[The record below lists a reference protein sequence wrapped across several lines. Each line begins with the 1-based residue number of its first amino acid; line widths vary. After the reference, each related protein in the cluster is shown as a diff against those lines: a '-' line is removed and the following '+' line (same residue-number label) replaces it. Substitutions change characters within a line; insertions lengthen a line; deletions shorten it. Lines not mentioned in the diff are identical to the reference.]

1 MVIGKIIRKLVSSD
15 GETKKFLYK
24 LNDGQTIECVLM
36 KCKHGH
42 TICISTQVGCKMNC
56 SFCVTGKGGFSR
68 NLTSEEM
75 AFQIQEIQNSEKI
88 KITCVVLM
96 GMGEPLDNFENVL
109 KFLKYAIDLRG
120 LNIDPKRIT
129 ISTCGIVDKIYELAE
144 INPQFNLA
152 VSLHATKDEIR
163 NKIMKINK
171 KWNISELLK
180 ACKYY
185 TEKTN
190 KSILF
195 EYIMIN
201 NLNDSNEDA
210 NKLAEL
216 LEGITCKVDLIP
228 ANDSGQE
235 EFQMSSLEKIN
246 NFVNILRER
255 GIDASIRGTVG
266 GDIKAACGQLRAE
279 KQW

>member
-1 MVIGKIIRKLVSSD
+1 MKDSIIVKRLVSSD
-15 GETKKFLYK
+15 GETKKFLFK
-24 LNDGQTIECVLM
+24 LNDGQTVESVLM

-56 SFCVTGKGGFSR
+56 AFCVTGKSGFSR
-68 NLTSEEM
+68 NLTPDEM
-75 AFQIQEIQNSEKI
+75 SLQIEKIQNKENI

-96 GMGEPLDNFENVL
+96 GMGEPLDNYENVL
-109 KFLKYAIDLRG
+109 KFLKHAIDPKG
-120 LNIDPKRIT
+120 LNIEPQRIT
-129 ISTCGIVDKIYELAE
+129 ISTCGLIDKIYKLAE
-144 INPQFNLA
+144 FDHQFNLA
-152 VSLHATKDEIR
+152 VSLHATNDDVR
-163 NKIMKINK
+163 NKLMKINK

-185 TEKTN
+185 TERTN

-201 NLNDSNEDA
+201 NLNDSDENA
-210 NKLAEL
+210 NRLVTL
-216 LEGITCKVDLIP
+216 LDGIICRVDLIP

-235 EFQMSSLEKIN
+235 EFKPSTPNQIKS
-246 NFVNILRER
+246 FANILKEK
-255 GIDASIRGTVG
+255 GINAGVRGTVG

-279 KQW
+279 KI

>member
-1 MVIGKIIRKLVSSD
+1 MEGSIVKRLVSND
-15 GETKKFLYK
+15 GETKKFLFK
-24 LNDGQTIECVLM
+24 LKDGQTVESVLM

-56 SFCVTGKGGFSR
+56 AFCVTGKSGFSR
-68 NLTSEEM
+68 NLTPEEM
-75 AFQIQEIQNSEKI
+75 SLQIEKIQNSENI

-96 GMGEPLDNFENVL
+96 GMGEPFDNYENVL
-109 KFLKYAIDLRG
+109 KFLEYAIDSKG
-120 LNIDPKRIT
+120 LDIEAKRIT
-129 ISTCGIVDKIYELAE
+129 ISTCGLVDKIYKLAE
-144 INPQFNLA
+144 FNPQFNLA
-152 VSLHATKDEIR
+152 VSLHATVDEVR
-163 NKIMKINK
+163 NELMKINK

-185 TEKTN
+185 TELTD

-201 NLNDSNEDA
+201 KFNDSNEDA
-210 NKLAEL
+210 NRLAKL
-216 LEGITCKVDLIP
+216 LEGINCRVDLIP

-235 EFQMSSLEKIN
+235 QFKPSTQNQIN
-246 NFVNILRER
+246 NFVSILREN
-255 GIDASIRGTVG
+255 GIDVSVRGTVG

-279 KQW
+279 VI

>member
-1 MVIGKIIRKLVSSD
+1 MVIGKIIKKLVSSD
-15 GETKKFLYK
+15 GETKKFLFK
-24 LNDGQTIECVLM
+24 LNDGQTIESVLM

-96 GMGEPLDNFENVL
+96 GMGEPLDNLENVL
-109 KFLKYAIDLRG
+109 KFLEYAIDLRG

-129 ISTCGIVDKIYELAE
+129 ISTCGIVDKIYELVE

-152 VSLHATKDEIR
+152 VSLHATNDEIR

-210 NKLAEL
+210 NKLADL
-216 LEGITCKVDLIP
+216 LKGIICKVDLIP

-279 KQW
+279 K

>member
-1 MVIGKIIRKLVSSD
+1 MVIGKIIKKLVSSD
-15 GETKKFLYK
+15 GETKKFLFK
-24 LNDGQTIECVLM
+24 LNDGQTIESVLM

-96 GMGEPLDNFENVL
+96 GMGEPLDNLENVL
-109 KFLKYAIDLRG
+109 KFLEYAIDLRG

-152 VSLHATKDEIR
+152 VSLHATNDEIR
-163 NKIMKINK
+163 NNIMKINK

-210 NKLAEL
+210 NKLADL
-216 LEGITCKVDLIP
+216 LKGIICKVDLIL

-279 KQW
+279 KQ

>member
-1 MVIGKIIRKLVSSD
+1 MEGSIVKRLVSND
-15 GETKKFLYK
+15 GETKKFLFK
-24 LNDGQTIECVLM
+24 LKDGQTVESVLM

-56 SFCVTGKGGFSR
+56 AFCVTGKSGFSR
-68 NLTSEEM
+68 NLTPEEM
-75 AFQIQEIQNSEKI
+75 SLQIEKIQNSENI

-96 GMGEPLDNFENVL
+96 GMGEPFDNYENVL
-109 KFLKYAIDLRG
+109 KFLEYAIDSKG
-120 LNIDPKRIT
+120 LDIEAKRIT
-129 ISTCGIVDKIYELAE
+129 ISTCGLVDKIYKLAE
-144 INPQFNLA
+144 FNSQFNLA
-152 VSLHATKDEIR
+152 VSLHATVDEVR
-163 NKIMKINK
+163 NELMKINK

-185 TEKTN
+185 TELTD

-201 NLNDSNEDA
+201 KLNDSNEDA
-210 NKLAEL
+210 NRLAKL
-216 LEGITCKVDLIP
+216 LEGIKCRVDLIP

-235 EFQMSSLEKIN
+235 QFKPSTQNQIN
-246 NFVNILRER
+246 SFVSILREN
-255 GIDASIRGTVG
+255 GIDVSVRGTVG

-279 KQW
+279 VI

>member
-1 MVIGKIIRKLVSSD
+1 MVIGKIIKKLVSSD
-15 GETKKFLYK
+15 GETKKFLFK
-24 LNDGQTIECVLM
+24 LNDGQTIESVLM

-96 GMGEPLDNFENVL
+96 GMGEPLDNHENVL
-109 KFLKYAIDLRG
+109 KFLEYAIDLRG

-152 VSLHATKDEIR
+152 VSLHATNDEIR

-210 NKLAEL
+210 NKLADL
-216 LEGITCKVDLIP
+216 LKGIICKVDLIP

-279 KQW
+279 KQ

>member
-1 MVIGKIIRKLVSSD
+1 MEGSIVKRLVSND
-15 GETKKFLYK
+15 GETKKFLFK
-24 LNDGQTIECVLM
+24 LKDGQTVESVLM

-56 SFCVTGKGGFSR
+56 AFCVTGKSGFSR
-68 NLTSEEM
+68 NLTPEEM
-75 AFQIQEIQNSEKI
+75 SLQIEKIQNSENI

-96 GMGEPLDNFENVL
+96 GMGEPFDNYENVL
-109 KFLKYAIDLRG
+109 KFLEYAIDSKG
-120 LNIDPKRIT
+120 LDIEAKRII
-129 ISTCGIVDKIYELAE
+129 ISTCGLVDKIYKLAE
-144 INPQFNLA
+144 FNPQFNLA
-152 VSLHATKDEIR
+152 VSLHATVDEVR
-163 NKIMKINK
+163 NELMKINK

-185 TEKTN
+185 TELTD

-201 NLNDSNEDA
+201 KLNDSNEDA
-210 NKLAEL
+210 NRLAKL
-216 LEGITCKVDLIP
+216 LEGIKCRVDLIP

-235 EFQMSSLEKIN
+235 QFKPSTQNQIN
-246 NFVNILRER
+246 SFVSILREN
-255 GIDASIRGTVG
+255 GIDVSVRGTVG

-279 KQW
+279 VI

>member
-1 MVIGKIIRKLVSSD
+1 MEGSIVKRLVSND
-15 GETKKFLYK
+15 GETKKFLFK
-24 LNDGQTIECVLM
+24 LKDGQTVESVLM

-56 SFCVTGKGGFSR
+56 AFCVTGKSGFSR
-68 NLTSEEM
+68 NLTPEEM
-75 AFQIQEIQNSEKI
+75 SLQIEKIQNSENI

-96 GMGEPLDNFENVL
+96 GMGEPFDNYENVL
-109 KFLKYAIDLRG
+109 KFLEYAIDSKG
-120 LNIDPKRIT
+120 LDIEAKRIT
-129 ISTCGIVDKIYELAE
+129 ISTCGLVDKIYKLAE
-144 INPQFNLA
+144 FNPQFNLA
-152 VSLHATKDEIR
+152 VSLHATVDEVR
-163 NKIMKINK
+163 NELMKINK

-185 TEKTN
+185 TKLTD

-201 NLNDSNEDA
+201 KLNDSNEDA
-210 NKLAEL
+210 NRLAKL
-216 LEGITCKVDLIP
+216 LEGIKCRVDLIP

-235 EFQMSSLEKIN
+235 QFKPSTQNQIN
-246 NFVNILRER
+246 SFVSILREN
-255 GIDASIRGTVG
+255 GIDVSVRGTVG

-279 KQW
+279 VI

>member
-1 MVIGKIIRKLVSSD
+1 MVIGKIIKKLVSSD
-15 GETKKFLYK
+15 GETKKFLFK
-24 LNDGQTIECVLM
+24 LNDGQTIESVLM

-96 GMGEPLDNFENVL
+96 GMGEPLDNLENVL
-109 KFLKYAIDLRG
+109 KFLEYAIDLRG

-152 VSLHATKDEIR
+152 VSLHATNDEIR

-210 NKLAEL
+210 NKLADL
-216 LEGITCKVDLIP
+216 LKGIICKVDLIP

-279 KQW
+279 KQ

>member
-1 MVIGKIIRKLVSSD
+1 MEGSIVKRLVSND
-15 GETKKFLYK
+15 GETKKFLFK
-24 LNDGQTIECVLM
+24 LKDGQTVESVLM

-56 SFCVTGKGGFSR
+56 AFCVTGKSGFSR
-68 NLTSEEM
+68 NLTPEEM
-75 AFQIQEIQNSEKI
+75 SLQIEKIQNSENI

-96 GMGEPLDNFENVL
+96 GMGEPFDNYENVL
-109 KFLKYAIDLRG
+109 KFLEYAIDSKG
-120 LNIDPKRIT
+120 LDIEAKRIT
-129 ISTCGIVDKIYELAE
+129 ISTCGLVDKIYKLAE
-144 INPQFNLA
+144 FNPQFNLA
-152 VSLHATKDEIR
+152 VSLHATVDEVR
-163 NKIMKINK
+163 NELMKINK

-185 TEKTN
+185 TELTD

-201 NLNDSNEDA
+201 KLNDSNEDA
-210 NKLAEL
+210 NRLAKL
-216 LEGITCKVDLIP
+216 LEGIKCRVDLIP

-235 EFQMSSLEKIN
+235 QFKPSTQNQIN
-246 NFVNILRER
+246 SFVSILREN
-255 GIDASIRGTVG
+255 GIDVSVRGTVG

-279 KQW
+279 VI

>member
-1 MVIGKIIRKLVSSD
+1 MVIGKIIKKLVSSD
-15 GETKKFLYK
+15 GETKKFLFK
-24 LNDGQTIECVLM
+24 LNDGQTIESVLM

-96 GMGEPLDNFENVL
+96 GMGEPLDNLENVL
-109 KFLKYAIDLRG
+109 KFLEYAIDLRG

-152 VSLHATKDEIR
+152 VSLHATNDEIR
-163 NKIMKINK
+163 NNIMKINK

-210 NKLAEL
+210 NKLADL
-216 LEGITCKVDLIP
+216 LKGIICKVDLIP

-235 EFQMSSLEKIN
+235 KFQMSSLEKIN

-279 KQW
+279 KQ

>member
-1 MVIGKIIRKLVSSD
+1 MEGSIVKRLVSND
-15 GETKKFLYK
+15 GETKKFLFK
-24 LNDGQTIECVLM
+24 LKDGQTVESVLM

-56 SFCVTGKGGFSR
+56 AFCVTGKSGFSR
-68 NLTSEEM
+68 NLTPEEM
-75 AFQIQEIQNSEKI
+75 SLQIEKIQNSENI

-96 GMGEPLDNFENVL
+96 GMGEPFDNYENVL
-109 KFLKYAIDLRG
+109 KFLEYAIDSKG
-120 LNIDPKRIT
+120 LDIEAKRIT
-129 ISTCGIVDKIYELAE
+129 ISTCGLVDKIYKLAE
-144 INPQFNLA
+144 FNPQFNLA
-152 VSLHATKDEIR
+152 VSLHATVDEVR
-163 NKIMKINK
+163 NELMKINK

-185 TEKTN
+185 TELTD

-201 NLNDSNEDA
+201 KLNDSNEDA
-210 NKLAEL
+210 NRLAKL
-216 LEGITCKVDLIP
+216 LEGINCRVDLIP

-235 EFQMSSLEKIN
+235 QFKPSTQNQIN
-246 NFVNILRER
+246 SFVSILREN
-255 GIDASIRGTVG
+255 GIDVSVRGTVG

-279 KQW
+279 VI

>member
-1 MVIGKIIRKLVSSD
+1 MEGSIVKRLVSND
-15 GETKKFLYK
+15 GETKKFLFK
-24 LNDGQTIECVLM
+24 LKDGQTVESVLM

-56 SFCVTGKGGFSR
+56 AFCVTGKSGFSR
-68 NLTSEEM
+68 NLTPEEM
-75 AFQIQEIQNSEKI
+75 SLQIEKIQNSENI

-96 GMGEPLDNFENVL
+96 GMGEPFDNYENVL
-109 KFLKYAIDLRG
+109 KFLEYAIDSKG
-120 LNIDPKRIT
+120 LDIEAKRIT
-129 ISTCGIVDKIYELAE
+129 ISTCGLVDKIYKLAE
-144 INPQFNLA
+144 FNSQFNLA
-152 VSLHATKDEIR
+152 VSLHATVDEVR
-163 NKIMKINK
+163 NELMKINK

-185 TEKTN
+185 TELTD

-201 NLNDSNEDA
+201 KLNDSNEDA
-210 NKLAEL
+210 NRLAKL
-216 LEGITCKVDLIP
+216 LEGIKCRVDLIP

-235 EFQMSSLEKIN
+235 QFKPSTQNQIN
-246 NFVNILRER
+246 SFVSILREN
-255 GIDASIRGTVG
+255 GIDVSFRGTVG

-279 KQW
+279 VI

>member
-1 MVIGKIIRKLVSSD
+1 MEGSIVKRLVSND
-15 GETKKFLYK
+15 GETKKFLFK
-24 LNDGQTIECVLM
+24 LKDGQTVESVLM

-56 SFCVTGKGGFSR
+56 AFCVTGKSGFSR
-68 NLTSEEM
+68 NLTPEEM
-75 AFQIQEIQNSEKI
+75 SLQIEKIQNSENI

-96 GMGEPLDNFENVL
+96 GMGEPFDNYENVL
-109 KFLKYAIDLRG
+109 KFLEYAIDSKG
-120 LNIDPKRIT
+120 LDIEAKRIT
-129 ISTCGIVDKIYELAE
+129 ISTCGLVDKIYKLAE
-144 INPQFNLA
+144 FNSQFNLA
-152 VSLHATKDEIR
+152 VSLHATVDEVR
-163 NKIMKINK
+163 NELMKINK

-185 TEKTN
+185 TELTD

-201 NLNDSNEDA
+201 KLNDSNEDA
-210 NKLAEL
+210 NRLAKL
-216 LEGITCKVDLIP
+216 LEEIKCRVDLIP

-235 EFQMSSLEKIN
+235 QFKPSTQNQIN
-246 NFVNILRER
+246 SFVSILREN
-255 GIDASIRGTVG
+255 GIDVSVRGTVG

-279 KQW
+279 VI